1 MANIHRHPMTKNAIL
16 VTAINDYIHIPE
28 TEETDFI
35 NVNRRVKSRT
45 IAFRLRI
52 RVSLTSPDGWSIF
65 LNLKSIL
72 FNFDVGSWMPSM
84 MNSAEPVSGQI
95 WLHIWSSALRKY

>member
-1 MANIHRHPMTKNAIL
+1 MTKNAIL

-52 RVSLTSPDGWSIF
+52 RVSLTSPDG
-65 LNLKSIL
+65 
-72 FNFDVGSWMPSM
+72 
-84 MNSAEPVSGQI
+84 
-95 WLHIWSSALRKY
+95 